1 MDPFRLFPA
10 LDPVRLSACSV
21 RRAAGH
27 CSIRV
32 RAAPPGHAS
41 PSLVS
46 PCLLPK
52 LALISFAQVSPPVSW
67 PSLLA
72 AGVSLPV
79 ARRYLQYLQCLHS
92 CCIPVLR
99 TACALLVF
107 NGFLPVIMLSF
118 LALCS
123 FMCFP
128 CGSQK
133 SSLQLQ
139 FKSASLVET
148 AFAHHYL
155 QPGGTQTA
163 LP

>member
-10 LDPVRLSACSV
+10 LDPARRSAWSV

-27 CSIRV
+27 CSSQV

-67 PSLLA
+67 PPLLA
-72 AGVSLPV
+72 ASVSLPV
-79 ARRYLQYLQCLHS
+79 ARWYLHYLQCLRSH
-92 CCIPVLR
+92 CIPVLHA
-99 TACALLVF
+99 ACALLVF
-107 NGFLPVIMLSF
+107 NGFLPIIMLSF

-133 SSLQLQ
+133 SS
-139 FKSASLVET
+139 F
-148 AFAHHYL
+148 
-155 QPGGTQTA
+155 
-163 LP
+163 